1 MKQNWNFTL
10 AHSGVGK
17 TIWTRGIPE
26 KICFYLAPQASAK

>member
-26 KICFYLAPQASAK
+26 KICFYLAPPASAK